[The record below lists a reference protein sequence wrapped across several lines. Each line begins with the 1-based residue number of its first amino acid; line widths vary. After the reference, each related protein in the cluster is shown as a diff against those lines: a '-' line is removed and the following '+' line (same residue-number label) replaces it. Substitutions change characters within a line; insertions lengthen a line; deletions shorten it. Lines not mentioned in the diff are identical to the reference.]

1 MRLLLIYAPGEVVR
15 ELCRQGHDVLAVCC
29 HVEHPF
35 DRACQ
40 DKLREVI
47 FQGNKKLLP
56 RVIRDLRRLMIEF
69 QPDIVQAFTNF
80 ALAWTNLA
88 ASTLPL
94 GMRRPRIVSFRGIV
108 RKVSR
113 LDPANWITFYHPM
126 VAAHTC
132 ESNAVRQSMIECGF
146 NVSEDMVVYNS
157 VNVSKHTES
166 VQQIR
171 RTWNIAEDAFVVGC
185 IANIR
190 PVKGIDVLVEAA
202 RKLEIPDMRFVIVGP
217 GKDERVERLACSPEN
232 RGRVVM
238 PGLVIDARL
247 LIHAFDLFVMPSRS
261 EGLCRALIEAMQ
273 QGIAPIVSD
282 AGGMKELVRNEID
295 GIVVPKGDDRKL
307 GNAIS
312 RLYHDPKDRLRMA
325 KSAKQRVHELCG
337 ATVVASKLLKIYHR
351 LLAA

>member
-29 HVEHPF
+29 HVDPPF
-35 DRACQ
+35 DLACR
-40 DKLREVI
+40 DKLREVF
-47 FQGNKKLLP
+47 FQGQKKLIP
-56 RVIRDLRRLMIEF
+56 RVIRDLRKLIIEF
-69 QPDIVQAFTNF
+69 QPDIAQAFTNF
-80 ALAWTNLA
+80 GLAWTNLA
-88 ASTLPL
+88 VSTLPL
-94 GMRRPRIVSFRGIV
+94 GMRRPKIVSFRGIV
-108 RKVSR
+108 HRISR
-113 LDPANWITFYHPM
+113 LDPANWITFLHPM

-132 ESNAVRQSMIECGF
+132 ESKAVRQSMIQCGF
-146 NVSEDMVVYNS
+146 HISEDMVVYNN
-157 VNVSKHTES
+157 VNVSKHIES

-171 RTWNIAEDAFVVGC
+171 RSWNIAEDAFVVGS

-190 PVKGIDVLVEAA
+190 PVKGIDVLLEAA
-202 RKLEIPDMRFVIVGP
+202 RKLKIPDMRFVIIGP
-217 GKDERVERLACSPEN
+217 GRDERVEMLASMPEN
-232 RGRVVM
+232 SGRVVM

-273 QGIAPIVSD
+273 QGIAPVVSD

-295 GIVVPKGDDRKL
+295 GLVVPKGDDHQL

-312 RLYHDPKDRLRMA
+312 RLYHDPQERLRMA

-337 ATVVASKLLKIYHR
+337 APVVASKLLKIYHR